1 MKYIADKGEP
11 LVKAIMS
18 KEVDS
23 ANKTSSYLIGLLD
36 YLRTATAQADMPA
49 RSVSVS
55 RLIVYMGR

>member
-36 YLRTATAQADMPA
+36 YLRTATSQAEPA
-49 RSVSVS
+49 RSVWYSA
-55 RLIVYMGR
+55 RLG

>member
-18 KEVDS
+18 KEADN

-36 YLRTATAQADMPA
+36 YLRTATSQADMPA